1 MIKPRT
7 EVLSELAHYFNED
20 LNKRFEGELMNIEF
34 SIAHFL
40 DPNSKGMCFVDEGE
54 KFEVVK
60 TAVKKAMEKLSKK
73 EILASQNTPS
83 PLMLD
88 DEYDDNF
95 DFTEQLKKKVFGAG
109 YINLGG
115 ETSTKKAIS
124 AEIDGH
130 LNSKPVLANT
140 NVLEFWKQNQYIYP
154 IMSRLARKNL
164 CIPAASSTSER
175 VFSTTGIYTARE
187 EPIF

>member
-1 MIKPRT
+1 
-7 EVLSELAHYFNED
+7 
-20 LNKRFEGELMNIEF
+20 MNIEF

-40 DPNSKGMCFVDEGE
+40 DPNSKDMCFVDEGE
-54 KFEVVK
+54 NFEVVK
-60 TAVKKAMEKLSKK
+60 KSAVKKAMEELSKK

-88 DEYDDNF
+88 DEDDDNF
-95 DFTEQLKKKVFGAG
+95 DFTEQLRKKVFGAG
-109 YINLGG
+109 YINPGG

-124 AEIDGH
+124 AEIKT
-130 LNSKPVLANT
+130 SSSNT

-175 VFSTTGIYTARE
+175 VFSTAGNI
-187 EPIF
+187 